1 MWPDEVTLLA
11 YVDDELGAAQRVQVE
26 AALAQHPELMETVQ
40 TLRASKL
47 PFAAAF
53 AQQTVP
59 PVPAALRAQVES
71 LVASHSMAQPELAWA
86 GAGVKPGNQPRLPIL
101 AWGLLLLLLGLL
113 VGYWGGRNAAPST
126 PEPWLQMVSSYHAM
140 YGRETVLDGGVA
152 QSQVAALTTRLQQ
165 AHGLVLKI
173 PDLQAQGL
181 QFVRAQQLQH
191 QGQMVLQL
199 VYLPRSGPPLALCLT
214 PAAAQPERSFTLQ
227 GQQGLAWFASG
238 WAYVLIGQTPAAS
251 LQTLRSEV
259 KAPIV

>member
-11 YVDDELGAAQRVQVE
+11 YVDDELSAAQRAQVE
-26 AALAQHPELMETVQ
+26 AALAQHPGLMETVQ
-40 TLRASKL
+40 ALRASKL
-47 PFAAAF
+47 PYEAAF

-59 PVPAALRAQVES
+59 PVPAALRLQVES
-71 LVASHSMAQPELAWA
+71 LAARHSVAPPELAWA
-86 GAGVKPGNQPRLPIL
+86 GAGIKPGKPRVPMP

-113 VGYWGGRNAAPST
+113 AGYWGGRNAAPSS

-152 QSQVAALTTRLQQ
+152 QAQVAALASRLQQ
-165 AHGLVLKI
+165 AHGLALKI

-191 QGQMVLQL
+191 EGQMVLQL
-199 VYLPRSGPPLALCLT
+199 VYLPASGPPLALCLM
-214 PAAAQPERSFTLQ
+214 PAAAQPERSFTLH
-227 GQQGLAWFASG
+227 GQQGLAWFANG
-238 WAYVLIGQTPAAS
+238 WAYVLIGQAPAAQ